1 MGRLY
6 TRIEAEFNAN
16 WESGVIA
23 EPVFFDMT
31 KYSFHPANSI
41 GIETDEPAPM
51 AKIVSNNAEYGRGWD
66 FQLHLFATTDAN
78 LELMIEQTIERINKY
93 VSGNQRWHLNAW
105 SDFSSYYGLK
115 TAIAS
120 CNETSVITE
129 TAF

>member
-1 MGRLY
+1 MARLY
-6 TRIEAEFNAN
+6 TRIEAYFNTN
-16 WESGVIA
+16 WEGGVIT

-31 KYSFHPANSI
+31 KYLFHPPNSI
-41 GIETDEPAPM
+41 GIETDEPAFIS
-51 AKIVSNNAEYGRGWD
+51 KIVSDNQEYGRAWD

-78 LELMIEQTIERINKY
+78 LELMIEQCTKHLNDY
-93 VSGNQRWHLNAW
+93 VATNQRWHPPVW

-115 TAIAS
+115 TATAS